1 MRPVSTP
8 SRSTMRTCERASPVL
23 SPTVFQRPTG
33 EAANPAAES
42 PEENMARGRIGNTLH
57 RLELACD
64 RMFIC
69 G

>member
-1 MRPVSTP
+1 
-8 SRSTMRTCERASPVL
+8 
-23 SPTVFQRPTG
+23 
-33 EAANPAAES
+33 
-42 PEENMARGRIGNTLH
+42 MARGRIGNTLH